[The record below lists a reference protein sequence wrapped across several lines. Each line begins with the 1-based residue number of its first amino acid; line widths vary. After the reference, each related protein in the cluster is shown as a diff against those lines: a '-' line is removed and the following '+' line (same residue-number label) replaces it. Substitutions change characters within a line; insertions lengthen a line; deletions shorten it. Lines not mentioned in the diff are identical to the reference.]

1 MFIASTLLRWISAIL
16 GWIFQLFFSPL
27 VDKIYSSKI
36 LFNCAWE
43 DPRLDLEALELDEKA
58 DSVMVITSAGCNVLS
73 LALHAKHV
81 YAIDKNPCQNAVLAL
96 KMAAIKEFSYDE
108 FWQLFGRGRMDK
120 FSTLHY
126 PRLRGH
132 LVGESRRFWDKHA
145 HYFDGKGW
153 RPSYYYRGCS
163 GMLAWI
169 MGLYIRLIPGLHA
182 AVMEL
187 LEAKSVEEQQRIY
200 YSRVE
205 KKLWNPVIMWFFG
218 SSVSLA
224 LLNGV
229 PDSQRELLEKEGG
242 HPSIGLFIKNNL
254 EYAMT
259 QLPIHDNYFYRAY
272 LTGEYTKDC
281 CPDYL
286 TKEGFA
292 KLKSGAVDR
301 VSTHTLTIEE
311 FLISHEQKD
320 ITRFILLDHMDWMAT
335 NPDPLQ
341 KEWNA
346 ILSRA
351 PENARFLWRS
361 ASETAEFVGE
371 TEIEYQGKHQK
382 VRDVLQYN
390 TALANKLHALDRV
403 HTYAGFFIADLKA

>member
-1 MFIASTLLRWISAIL
+1 
-16 GWIFQLFFSPL
+16 
-27 VDKIYSSKI
+27 
-36 LFNCAWE
+36 
-43 DPRLDLEALELDEKA
+43 
-58 DSVMVITSAGCNVLS
+58 
-73 LALHAKHV
+73 
-81 YAIDKNPCQNAVLAL
+81 
-96 KMAAIKEFSYDE
+96 
-108 FWQLFGRGRMDK
+108 
-120 FSTLHY
+120 
-126 PRLRGH
+126 
-132 LVGESRRFWDKHA
+132 
-145 HYFDGKGW
+145 
-153 RPSYYYRGCS
+153 
-163 GMLAWI
+163 